1 MSKSNKTG
9 NVAGVKTASIRTSTR
24 PSRRSDNGRTNTG
37 ESTPDPLS
45 LWRTLCARQFTAA
58 DVLSMQYAVANVVP
72 FGVRKWPAARD
83 DVAAA
88 VGAAFDL
95 LPLDELTVPFDLC
108 MTMLG
113 LHAIEGDSAAAI
125 VLSNVLQNLPGH
137 ARSHRRIATSWFV
150 ANLASAAALSRD
162 SAKLPSGHPAP
173 ARKMEKPS

>member
-9 NVAGVKTASIRTSTR
+9 NVAGVKPASIRTLTR
-24 PSRRSDNGRTNTG
+24 SSANGRTNTVK
-37 ESTPDPLS
+37 SAPDPLS

-58 DVLSMQYAVANVVP
+58 DVISMEHAVAKVVP
-72 FGVRKWPAARD
+72 FGVRKWPASRD
-83 DVAAA
+83 DVAGA

-95 LPLDELTVPFDLC
+95 LPLDELTLPFDLC

-113 LHAIEGDSAAAI
+113 LHAIEGDAAAAI
-125 VLSNVLQNLPGH
+125 VLSNVLQNLPGQ
-137 ARSHRRIATSWFV
+137 AISHRRIATSWFV

-173 ARKMEKPS
+173 TRKTEKPS